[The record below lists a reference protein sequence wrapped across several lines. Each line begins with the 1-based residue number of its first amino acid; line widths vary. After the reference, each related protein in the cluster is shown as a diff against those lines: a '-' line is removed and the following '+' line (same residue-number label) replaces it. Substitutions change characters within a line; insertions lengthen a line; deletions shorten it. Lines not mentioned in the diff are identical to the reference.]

1 MALEREFEFYL
12 KRQEDLVSEYQGKF
26 LVIRDCQVVGAYE
39 DEMEAIEKTA
49 LRFPLGSFLV
59 QKCEAGPENYTQIF
73 HSPVVVP

>member
-12 KRQEDLVSEYQGKF
+12 KRQEELVSEYQGKF
-26 LVIRDCQVVGAYE
+26 VVIRDCQVVGAYE
-39 DEMEAIEKTA
+39 DEIEAIEKTA

-59 QKCEAGPENYTQIF
+59 QKCEPGAENYTQIF